1 MNRDL
6 MIIIVDDEME
16 ALVHFLSQIIE
27 ESNVRYKF
35 FNDNP
40 LDAIEYVKDHPVDC
54 AYLDIRMP
62 KINGLDLATRLIEQN
77 KDLKIVFITAFYFDE
92 KEIKERFKDNIID
105 FVYKPF
111 SYEAIRNTFLALEI
125 DKHIVEFSMF
135 GDFNCLVDGQA
146 ITFLSKKSEEL
157 LALIMVLKG
166 KKLTME
172 KAISILWPE
181 RELDLAKRLYRDS
194 IYKLRQKLNEKGIG
208 HLVIFQRGVTKMN
221 TNFTKIKCDY
231 YDYLNNENDL
241 YNGYFLEEY
250 SWNKFFKKILD
261 KKRALVDE

>member
-1 MNRDL
+1 
-6 MIIIVDDEME
+6 
-16 ALVHFLSQIIE
+16 
-27 ESNVRYKF
+27 
-35 FNDNP
+35 
-40 LDAIEYVKDHPVDC
+40 
-54 AYLDIRMP
+54 
-62 KINGLDLATRLIEQN
+62 
-77 KDLKIVFITAFYFDE
+77 
-92 KEIKERFKDNIID
+92 
-105 FVYKPF
+105 
-111 SYEAIRNTFLALEI
+111 
-125 DKHIVEFSMF
+125 MF

-146 ITFLSKKSEEL
+146 ITFFSKKSEEL

-166 KKLTME
+166 KKLTIE
-172 KAISILWPE
+172 KSISILWTE
-181 RELDLAKRLYRDS
+181 IEIDLAKRLYRDS